1 MTKMTVVF
9 AIFHVLLLLALFPA
23 PQASA
28 EFVVTEINFDFNRAV
43 TESSCKRGSEQ
54 APVTPVTIKFAGLI
68 DSNRPSLSKLLC
80 DSYSLAVSDL
90 NDLSS
95 SLNQKVHFNITFE
108 DTRGNSTFAAQKARY
123 LQSQGVRALFG
134 PVNPEEET
142 VLIPLAQSLSLTTIS
157 ATSMYP
163 YAIPGRASYRL
174 TGNDADRANTMAY
187 FLRSRGIQ
195 VGVVVYKASL
205 YGSYFQEKFRLAWQN
220 LGGNATYTV
229 PYPVNTADVN
239 STNIWSTVERVMN
252 LALSYS
258 GQSRGAI
265 VLIGEE
271 EWPTVAAGAKT
282 AFLLRQ
288 FWLGDVGVNRVRTPG
303 RDAINLAKLTPIHSI
318 NVYIPSGPT
327 AAHVKQGLKSR
338 GYNSPDPTGYLA
350 YDSIALAGHTYFAA
364 RTDENPSFSAAL
376 RTLAPSFY
384 GSSGSLT
391 FDFLNNKQYVYYE
404 VDVLDTRTGQWKLVT
419 VFDPLPTSLQFITP
433 F

>member
-1 MTKMTVVF
+1 MTKMTPVF
-9 AIFHVLLLLALFPA
+9 HLLLISVVLLCASLT
-23 PQASA
+23 SA
-28 EFVVTEINFDFNRAV
+28 EFVVTEVNFDFNRAV
-43 TESSCKRGSEQ
+43 TESTCKRNSE
-54 APVTPVTIKFAGLI
+54 APVTPVTVYFSGLI
-68 DSNRPSLSKLLC
+68 DTTRPALSKLLC

-90 NDLSS
+90 NDLSA
-95 SLNQKVHFNITFE
+95 SLNQKLYFNITFE
-108 DTRGNSTFAAQKARY
+108 DTRGNATFASMKTQY
-123 LQSQGVRALFG
+123 LRSQGVRVIFG

-142 VLIPLAQSLSLTTIS
+142 ALIPLAQSLSMTTIS

-187 FLRSRGIQ
+187 FLKSRGIQ
-195 VGVVVYKASL
+195 VGVVVYRASL
-205 YGSYFQEKFRLAWQN
+205 FGSYFQEKFRLAWQN

-229 PYPVNTADVN
+229 PYATSAADIN
-239 STNIWSTVERVMN
+239 ATSIWSTVERVMN

-258 GQSRGAI
+258 GQTRGAI

-271 EWPTVAAGAKT
+271 EWPTLIQGAQS

-288 FWLGDVGVNRVRTPG
+288 FWLGDVGVNRVRNPG
-303 RDAINLAKLTPIHSI
+303 RSAINMAKLTPLHSI

-327 AAHVKQGLKSR
+327 ATTVKQGLKAR

-350 YDSIALAGHTYFAA
+350 YDSIMLAGHTYYAT
-364 RTDENPSFSAAL
+364 RTDENPSFSTAL
-376 RTLAPSFY
+376 KTLSPSFY

-404 VDVLDTRTGQWKLVT
+404 VDMLDPRTGQWKLVT
-419 VFDPLPTSLQFITP
+419 VFDPLPTSLKFITP